1 VEEVSRQSDFG
12 DRLQWVRERIERAAR
27 SAGRNPADIR
37 LIAVTKTVSVDRML
51 AAAACGCRTF
61 GENRIQE
68 ALCKMQ
74 QVDAPGGCEWHLLGP
89 LQSNKIKSVVG
100 RFAVLHA
107 IDRVSV
113 AEHLEKAMDGRGAR
127 QQVLLQ
133 VNVSD
138 EASKHGFHP
147 DTLGEAAV
155 EIAKCKNLQITGLMT
170 IPPVTSSAEECRP
183 YFRHLRKLAEGLD
196 RERIPGVV
204 IKELSMGMS
213 ADFECA
219 IEEGATMVRI
229 GRALFG
235 PRPQLEKG

>member
-1 VEEVSRQSDFG
+1 VEEVSRESDFR

-27 SAGRNPADIR
+27 SGERNPADIR
-37 LIAVTKTVSVDRML
+37 LIAVTKTVSINRML

-68 ALCKMQ
+68 ALSKMEQ
-74 QVDAPGGCEWHLLGP
+74 MEAPGCEWHLLGP

-113 AEHLEKAMDGRGAR
+113 AEHLEKAIEGRGMR

-138 EASKHGFHP
+138 EPSKHGFHP
-147 DTLGEAAV
+147 DRLGEAAV
-155 EIAKCKNLQITGLMT
+155 EVAKCKNLQINGLMT
-170 IPPVTSSAEECRP
+170 IAPVGNSSEECRP
-183 YFRHLRKLAEGLD
+183 YFRHLRKLAERLD
-196 RERIPGVV
+196 GERIPGVV
-204 IKELSMGMS
+204 MKELSMGMS

-219 IEEGATMVRI
+219 IEEGSTMVRI

-235 PRPQLEKG
+235 PRV